1 MTISEVNIIPIKPT
15 SGLVAFASVVID
27 NSLYLG
33 SIGVHSRLDG
43 SYRITYP
50 TKKLGSKELNL
61 YHPIS
66 RDVGNLIE
74 QAVVAKC
81 QQLFKGRDDN
91 DRHDKAGNKNGQTI
105 ARKSQLSTDVG

>member
-1 MTISEVNIIPIKPT
+1 MRISEVNILPVKPN
-15 SGLVAFASVVID
+15 SGLIAFASVVLD
-27 NSLYLG
+27 ESLYLG

-66 RDVGNLIE
+66 RDFGKQIE

-81 QQLFKGRDDN
+81 EQLFKGRDDY
-91 DRHDKAGNKNGQTI
+91 DRHSKASDKDGQATT
-105 ARKSQLSTDVG
+105 RTSQLSADA

>member
-1 MTISEVNIIPIKPT
+1 MFISEVNIVPVKPNN
-15 SGLVAFASVVID
+15 GLVAFASVVLD
-27 NSLYLG
+27 ESLYLG

-50 TKKLGSKELNL
+50 TKKLGCKELNL
-61 YHPIS
+61 YHPIN
-66 RDVGNLIE
+66 RDFGKQIE

-81 QQLFKGRDDN
+81 EQLFKGRDDN